1 MSIASAAGRPTR
13 LRPVEARQPARATV
27 TAAARRA
34 MQAAAIP
41 ASLEAH
47 RAAAAAALAPSQ
59 LLPEDRRPFV
69 EALSRAALV
78 AAAQRRRL
86 VGRGKHGASGST
98 ARISMRYHDLSYDAA
113 HLTEAV
119 LEEALDEPAA
129 GRVVVAT
136 PARVRPRRSAKAARQ
151 SDV

>member
-1 MSIASAAGRPTR
+1 
-13 LRPVEARQPARATV
+13 
-27 TAAARRA
+27 

-119 LEEALDEPAA
+119 LEEALEAS
-129 GRVVVAT
+129 RQL
-136 PARVRPRRSAKAARQ
+136 AKAEVSLSLERGFLNGVFNGLLNGF
-151 SDV
+151 S

>member
-86 VGRGKHGASGST
+86 ARWRLSTRAGGALGGGQ
-98 ARISMRYHDLSYDAA
+98 ARLVCR
-113 HLTEAV
+113 
-119 LEEALDEPAA
+119 PAA
-129 GRVVVAT
+129 TRQTRAGQNMT
-136 PARVRPRRSAKAARQ
+136 PLILFRRACSARGSHLFTYDYIGELTPSFNY
-151 SDV
+151 

>member
-13 LRPVEARQPARATV
+13 LRP
-27 TAAARRA
+27 
-34 MQAAAIP
+34 
-41 ASLEAH
+41 
-47 RAAAAAALAPSQ
+47 
-59 LLPEDRRPFV
+59 V

-119 LEEALDEPAA
+119 LEEALAEPAA
-129 GRVVVAT
+129 GRVVVAA
-136 PARVRPRRSAKAARQ
+136 PARVRPRRGAKAARQ